1 MHGNRIDAPQN
12 GFAFDAAVDGSGFIT
27 IPDAHLLFSG
37 DFKRFGDNLK
47 ITGEDGKSIVISD
60 YFKADRLP
68 VLLAPDGAAL
78 TGDIVAALAG
88 PLAPGQYAQLGAP
101 VSAAQEIGRV
111 ATVQGGAVAVRNGV
125 AVSLNVGDAVLKG
138 DVVQTQGGS
147 ALGIIFADGTAFNM
161 TANARMVLN
170 DFVYNP
176 GGATNSAL
184 LNLVQGSFT
193 FIAGEVAKSGDMKV
207 GTPVATMGIRGTAVQ
222 VDINLSDGTTKLS
235 VLVEPD
241 GRTGSFSVYS
251 LSGNLIG
258 TVNNAGLAA
267 VITATSPLNAVLT
280 ATQKTQAELQHTLV
294 FVQQVVQT
302 QAVGQAI
309 LAAQPIAPPAP
320 NPDQPDPNAPP
331 PANQDNV
338 KTQIATQSGT
348 RTE

>member
-1 MHGNRIDAPQN
+1 MHGNRIDALRDE
-12 GFAFDAAVDGSGFIT
+12 FAFDAAVDGAEFIT

-37 DFKRFGDNLK
+37 DFKRSGDNLK
-47 ITGEDGKSIVISD
+47 ITGEDGKSVVISD

-78 TGDIVAALAG
+78 TGDIVSALAG

-101 VSAAQEIGRV
+101 ASGAQEIGRV
-111 ATVQGGAVAVRNGV
+111 ATLQGGAVAVRNGV

-193 FIAGEVAKSGDMKV
+193 FIAGEVAKTGDMKV

-222 VDINLSDGTTKLS
+222 VDINLTDGTTKLS
-235 VLVEPD
+235 VLVEPN
-241 GRTGSFSVYS
+241 GTTGSFNVYS

-258 TVNNAGLAA
+258 TVNNAGVAA
-267 VITATSPLNAVLT
+267 VVTATSPLNAILT
-280 ATQKTQAELQHTLV
+280 ETQKTQGELQQALLI
-294 FVQQVVQT
+294 VQQVVQT

-309 LAAQPIAPPAP
+309 LAAQPIAPPTQ
-320 NPDQPDPNAPP
+320 NPD
-331 PANQDNV
+331 
-338 KTQIATQSGT
+338 ATGSQCSAAGQSG
-348 RTE
+348 